1 MTRFLVVLLI
11 GASLLLLAGCATG
24 AKMVNMTPANL
35 SVTSQHPYS
44 VSTAVSGGEDTSALA
59 QSKISDEAFRGALE
73 AAIRDSRVFS
83 GVVSIDGADY
93 HLQVVITNLG
103 QPVAGFNMTVTIT
116 THWKLTQRG
125 SSQPIWQDFIAT
137 KHTATVGDQV
147 LGVERLRLA
156 NEGAARK
163 NIEEGIRRLSA
174 LSL

>member
-11 GASLLLLAGCATG
+11 GASLLLLAGCDTG
-24 AKMVNMTPANL
+24 AKMVNMTPTNL
-35 SVTSQHPYS
+35 SATSQHPYS
-44 VSTAVSGGEDTSALA
+44 VSTAVTGGEGTNPLA

-73 AAIRDSRVFS
+73 AAIRNSRVFS
-83 GVVSIDGADY
+83 QVVSIGGADY
-93 HLQVVITNLG
+93 HLEVVITDLH
-103 QPVAGFNMTVTIT
+103 QPTLGFNMTVTLI
-116 THWKLTQRG
+116 THWKLTKGG

-137 KHTATVGDQV
+137 KHTATVGDSA
-147 LGVERLRLA
+147 LGVARLRVA